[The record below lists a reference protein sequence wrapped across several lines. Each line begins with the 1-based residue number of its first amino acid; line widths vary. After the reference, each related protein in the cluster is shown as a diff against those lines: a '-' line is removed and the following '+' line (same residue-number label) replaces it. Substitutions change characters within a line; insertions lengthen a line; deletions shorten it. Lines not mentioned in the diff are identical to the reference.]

1 MTKRFTIQFTKTYA
15 SEATALIAVKKYL
28 NTKNL
33 ENANLVY
40 TIMPTFEK
48 DRIRYG
54 VAFLGQS
61 AIDHHIHFDWN
72 VIAF

>member
-1 MTKRFTIQFTKTYA
+1 MAKRYVPEFTKTYA
-15 SEATALIAVKKYL
+15 TEANAEKAVQKYL
-28 NTKNL
+28 SDKNL

-40 TIMPTFEK
+40 TIMPTFDK
-48 DRIRYG
+48 DRIRFG
-54 VAFLGQS
+54 VAFLGKS

>member
-1 MTKRFTIQFTKTYA
+1 MTKRFTVQFTKTYA

-28 NTKNL
+28 STKNL

-54 VAFLGQS
+54 VAFLGKS
-61 AIDHHIHFDWN
+61 ALDHQVHFHWN
-72 VIAF
+72 IIAF